1 MRRNLRQVVTRMS
14 PKTDCED
21 FAQRAGSPRLGAER
35 RGSSLE
41 MIVSTKA
48 TPVLSRNVFTDDG
61 GQAFLC
67 GRGDEPW
74 IGDERVSQRRIAFA
88 FVF

>member
-1 MRRNLRQVVTRMS
+1 MS
-14 PKTDCED
+14 PKKDCED
-21 FAQRAGSPRLGAER
+21 FEQRAVIPRLRAEK

-41 MIVSTKA
+41 MTVSARVTA
-48 TPVLSRNVFTDDG
+48 VLSRNVFTDDG
-61 GQAFLC
+61 RQTFLC
-67 GRGDEPW
+67 GRGDELP

>member
-1 MRRNLRQVVTRMS
+1 MS
-14 PKTDCED
+14 PKKDCED
-21 FAQRAGSPRLGAER
+21 FAQRAEIPRLRAER
-35 RGSSLE
+35 RGSSRE
-41 MIVSTKA
+41 MTVSAKV

-61 GQAFLC
+61 GQAFLR